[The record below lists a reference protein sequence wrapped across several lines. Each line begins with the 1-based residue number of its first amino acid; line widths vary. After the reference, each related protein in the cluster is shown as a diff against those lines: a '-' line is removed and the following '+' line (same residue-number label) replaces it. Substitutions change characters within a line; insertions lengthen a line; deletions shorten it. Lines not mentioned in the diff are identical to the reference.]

1 MSQIR
6 KSASF
11 RSRIPIRRAKPV
23 PRRCYSPEPYR
34 NLSTPAM
41 YDQSHN
47 NDYDTKPMCNHGN
60 NEQRISKQKMKR
72 QRHIAATTTM
82 LAQQHAQQHSAN
94 KTGNDASITSVTNF
108 PAPIRPKTIYSSS
121 SYSSSDESQE
131 SEAPPQVHTYYILF
145 INERIEFKIQIYIY
159 CYQLECSL
167 VHRHKTFSAMPG
179 DSMLCKTVFH
189 YIDLLQFIVEM
200 KYTEIEINGG

>member
-1 MSQIR
+1 MKMSQIR

-11 RSRIPIRRAKPV
+11 RSRIPIRRTKPA

-47 NDYDTKPMCNHGN
+47 DYDTKPMFNHQS

-72 QRHIAATTTM
+72 QRHIATT
-82 LAQQHAQQHSAN
+82 LAQQAQQPA
-94 KTGNDASITSVTNF
+94 KPTNDASITSVSNF
-108 PAPIRPKTIYSSS
+108 PAASIRPKTIYSSS

-131 SEAPPQVHTYYILF
+131 SEAPPQVPYILF
-145 INERIEFKIQIYIY
+145 IN
-159 CYQLECSL
+159 
-167 VHRHKTFSAMPG
+167 V
-179 DSMLCKTVFH
+179 
-189 YIDLLQFIVEM
+189 
-200 KYTEIEINGG
+200 N